1 LAYFSRVTVPFP
13 SRIKNY
19 SKGINMSQDEKEVRR
34 VVTLYIDGA
43 GNGNADQM
51 NEAFHSS
58 ARWFGTMDGV
68 DYDMDKEGFVAYM
81 VETPGL
87 PSKAEIVDIQIDGS
101 AARATVKEEGFWETI
116 SFTNFFNL
124 SILDG
129 RWQIT
134 NKTFAATGGGHA

>member
-1 LAYFSRVTVPFP
+1 
-13 SRIKNY
+13 
-19 SKGINMSQDEKEVRR
+19 MSQDEKEVRR

-87 PSKAEIVDIQIDGS
+87 PSKAEIVDAVIDGS
-101 AARATVKEEGFWETI
+101 AARATVKEEGFWGGI

>member
-1 LAYFSRVTVPFP
+1 
-13 SRIKNY
+13 
-19 SKGINMSQDEKEVRR
+19 MSNDEKEVRR

-43 GNGNADQM
+43 GKGNAAQL

-87 PSKAEIVDIQIDGS
+87 PSKSEIVAVEMAGT
-101 AARATVKEEGFWETI
+101 AARVPVKEEGFWGSI
-116 SFTNFFNL
+116 SFPNFFNL

>member
-1 LAYFSRVTVPFP
+1 
-13 SRIKNY
+13 
-19 SKGINMSQDEKEVRR
+19 MSQDEKEVRR

-68 DYDMDKEGFVAYM
+68 DYDMDKESFVAYM

-87 PSKAEIVDIQIDGS
+87 PSMAEIVDVVIDGS
-101 AARATVKEEGFWETI
+101 AARATVKEEGFWGGI

-124 SILDG
+124 SMLDG

-134 NKTFAATGGGHA
+134 NKTWAATSGGHA

>member
-1 LAYFSRVTVPFP
+1 
-13 SRIKNY
+13 
-19 SKGINMSQDEKEVRR
+19 MSQDLKEVTR
-34 VVTLYIDGA
+34 VMNLYIDGA
-43 GNGNADQM
+43 GKGNADQL

-68 DYDMDKEGFVAYM
+68 DYDMDKESFVAYM

-87 PSKAEIVDIQIDGS
+87 PSMAEIVDVVIDGS
-101 AARATVKEEGFWETI
+101 AARATVKEEGFWGGI

-124 SILDG
+124 SMLDG

-134 NKTFAATGGGHA
+134 NKTWAATSGGHA

>member
-1 LAYFSRVTVPFP
+1 
-13 SRIKNY
+13 
-19 SKGINMSQDEKEVRR
+19 MSNDEKEVRR

-43 GNGNADQM
+43 GKGIADQM

-87 PSKAEIVDIQIDGS
+87 PSKAEIVDVVIDGS
-101 AARATVKEEGFWETI
+101 AARATVKEEGFWGGI

-134 NKTFAATGGGHA
+134 NKTFAATGGSHA

>member
-1 LAYFSRVTVPFP
+1 MSKDLQEVT
-13 SRIKNY
+13 RLLN
-19 SKGINMSQDEKEVRR
+19 
-34 VVTLYIDGA
+34 LYIEGA
-43 GNGNADQM
+43 GKGNADKL
-51 NEAFHSS
+51 NEAFHAS

-87 PSKAEIVDIQIDGS
+87 PSKAEIVDVQIDGS
-101 AARATVKEEGFWETI
+101 AARATVKEEGFWGGI

-134 NKTFAATGGGHA
+134 NKTFAATGGSHA

>member
-1 LAYFSRVTVPFP
+1 MSKDQTEVTRV
-13 SRIKNY
+13 
-19 SKGINMSQDEKEVRR
+19 MQ
-34 VVTLYIDGA
+34 LYIDGA
-43 GNGNADQM
+43 GNGNADQI

-68 DYDMDKEGFVAYM
+68 DYDMDKESFVALM

-87 PSKAEIVDIQIDGS
+87 PSKAEIVEVHVEGT
-101 AARATVKEEGFWETI
+101 AARATVKEEGFWESI

-134 NKTFAATGGGHA
+134 NKTWVATGGGHA

>member
-1 LAYFSRVTVPFP
+1 
-13 SRIKNY
+13 
-19 SKGINMSQDEKEVRR
+19 MSNDEKEVRR

-43 GNGNADQM
+43 GKGNAAQL
-51 NEAFHSS
+51 NEALHSS

-87 PSKAEIVDIQIDGS
+87 PSKSEIVAVEMAGT
-101 AARATVKEEGFWETI
+101 AARVTVKEEGFWGSI